1 MKIAIAGYG
10 VEGKANYEFFRG
22 HGDITIADER
32 TAIDDLPEGVATI
45 LGEGCFAKL
54 QDFDVVL
61 RTASLPPSKIVT
73 NGTIWSATNEF
84 LAKCPAPII
93 GVTGTKGKGTTCTL
107 IASILRAAG
116 RTVHLV
122 GNIGVPALSVLPTIK
137 PDDIVVFELSSFQ
150 LWDVS
155 RSPHVAV
162 VLMVEPDH
170 LDVHASFEE
179 YVGAKANIVRYQQ
192 PNDIVIYHPANI
204 YSSEIAALS
213 FALKKMR
220 YQTPEAAHVD
230 GDNIVISEQI
240 ICSVKDVLLMG
251 EYNLQNVCAAIT
263 ASWVYTQ
270 DVTAIAGAVRSF
282 KGLEHR
288 MEFVGTKRG
297 VSYYND
303 SYSSAPTAAIAAIS
317 AFSTS
322 VILIVG
328 GFERGIDLTPLADA
342 IVKANHLKKVII
354 IGQVRE
360 RLALLLRQK
369 QFNNFQIVEATD
381 MTAVVQAAVRHA
393 APGDAVVLSPGCA
406 SFDMFKDFTDRGNQF
421 KQVVG
426 AMGE

>member
-10 VEGKANYEFFRG
+10 VEGKANYQFFRN
-22 HGDITIADER
+22 HGDITIVDER
-32 TAIDDLPEGVATI
+32 TAIDDLPEGVPTI
-45 LGEGCFAKL
+45 LGEGSFARL
-54 QDFDVVL
+54 QEFDVVL
-61 RTASLPPSKIVT
+61 RTASLPPNKIVT

-84 LAKCPAPII
+84 FAKCPAQII

-107 IASILRAAG
+107 IANILRAAG

-122 GNIGVPALSVLPTIK
+122 GNIGVPALSVLPVIK

-155 RSPHVAV
+155 RSPHAAV

-170 LDVHASFEE
+170 LNVHASFEE
-179 YVGAKANIVRYQQ
+179 YVAAKSNIVRFQQ
-192 PNDIVIYHPANI
+192 PDDIVIYHPANI

-213 FALKKMR
+213 FARTKMR
-220 YQTPEAAHVD
+220 YQTPEAAHID
-230 GDNIVISEQI
+230 GDNIVINEQI
-240 ICSVKDVLLMG
+240 ICSVKDVVLMG
-251 EYNLQNVCAAIT
+251 DYNLQNVCAAIS
-263 ASWVYTQ
+263 ASWIYTQ
-270 DVTAIAGAVRSF
+270 DTSVIADAVSHF

-288 MEFVGTKRG
+288 LEFVGTKQG

-303 SYSSAPTAAIAAIS
+303 SYSSAPTATIAAIS
-317 AFSTS
+317 AFSTP

-328 GFERGIDLTPLADA
+328 GFDRGIDLTPLAHA
-342 IVKANHLKKVII
+342 IASAKHLKKVII

-381 MTAVVQAAVRHA
+381 MATVVQAAVHHA
-393 APGDAVVLSPGCA
+393 VTGDAVVLSPGCA

-421 KQVVG
+421 KQIIG
-426 AMGE
+426 ALSE